1 MIKDFAAYNVWA
13 NEQVIEICKRYPELL
28 QKSVASSFPTI
39 YRTLLHIYDAELGW
53 FNRIRGIAHTQFP
66 STTFV
71 GDNEKVFETVLQTS
85 KEFNAHVQ
93 SQDEAYFTSICD
105 YKTTKGDLFTD
116 TYGEIVMHVMNH
128 STYHR
133 GQVVTMLRGLG
144 ATEMQ
149 PMDYI
154 WYLRFRKS

>member
-13 NEQVIEICKRYPELL
+13 NEQLIEICKRYPELL
-28 QKSVASSFPTI
+28 EQEVASSFPTI
-39 YRTLLHIYDAELGW
+39 RRTLLHIYDAELGW
-53 FNRIRGIAHTQFP
+53 FNRIRGVSHTQFP

-71 GDNEKVFETVLQTS
+71 GDNQDVFETVLGTS

-93 SQDEAYFTSICD
+93 AQDDTYFTSVCD
-105 YKTTKGDLFTD
+105 YKTTKGDLYDD
-116 TYGEIVMHVMNH
+116 TYGEIITHVVNH

-144 ATEMQ
+144 AKQMQ

-154 WYLRFRKS
+154 WYLRFKK